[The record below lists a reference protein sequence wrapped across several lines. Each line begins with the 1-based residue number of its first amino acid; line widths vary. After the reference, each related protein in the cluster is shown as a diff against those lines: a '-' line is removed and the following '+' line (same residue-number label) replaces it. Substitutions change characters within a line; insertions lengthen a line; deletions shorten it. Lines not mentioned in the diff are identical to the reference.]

1 MTGREVSGRSLLAQP
16 EKTCLQLLE
25 TRSQGQRDAV
35 GSAALLFGL
44 YKAGLSDKAALK
56 LVLHATT
63 GIKTQACYADVTLS
77 PLVSRMSSKYRLVM
91 HITLSPCNT
100 DA

>member
-1 MTGREVSGRSLLAQP
+1 VTGREVSGRSRLGRLAQP

-44 YKAGLSDKAALK
+44 YKAGLTDKAALK
-56 LVLHATT
+56 LVLHGTT
-63 GIKTQACYADVTLS
+63 GSRIGLLCGCYPPTLG
-77 PLVSRMSSKYRLVM
+77 L
-91 HITLSPCNT
+91 
-100 DA
+100 